1 MRNQRAF
8 KGHAQ
13 SGALGDVNGSANFI
27 KVGNLFISCLNSI
40 YPGNQ
45 IIRIPISRLFYTW
58 YSTRF

>member
-40 YPGNQ
+40 YPGK
-45 IIRIPISRLFYTW
+45 
-58 YSTRF
+58 